1 MSAENHVLHAFCD
14 LCRVFGFGLGNYKPK
29 EEKTA

>member
-1 MSAENHVLHAFCD
+1 MSAENYVLNAFRD

-29 EEKTA
+29 ELKTA